1 MTIVSK
7 SSIEYLVVKV
17 LRDMS
22 PHAYSAQRNIT
33 RGKSL
38 RHTNQV
44 RDNLPMID
52 RKPLTRATKA
62 RHHFV
67 GDHQN
72 PVLVAQ
78 FPQAFE
84 ISIRRHKN
92 SICSDHRLQNER
104 GNRMRALQLN
114 YFLDH
119 GQRSCRGLPSAFD
132 AVIRIEH
139 PHHARNARLRGPS
152 ARIARKADRARRR
165 TVIRAIT
172 RHNLVAPGEEAR
184 DLDGI
189 LIRFRAAV
197 RKKKCVNIA
206 RSNLRELRP
215 QPRPRFRSHE
225 RIGITQPRSLLANSP
240 DDALIAVSYVY
251 RHQLTIE
258 IDEALPFRRP
268 EINALSPRHR
278 NRIDLRLRRPLKQCV
293 SLREIDNLLAGHRG
307 VGGRSSHLQET
318 LMFPSCTFVSA
329 LVSLVVRKSVHPRM
343 TRRLTKELNSE
354 LARVFLSPALD

>member
-1 MTIVSK
+1 MTVVSK
-7 SSIEYLVVKV
+7 SSIEHFVGEV

-22 PHAYSAQRNIT
+22 PHTDCAQRNVT
-33 RGKSL
+33 RSKSL

-44 RDNLPMID
+44 RNNLPMID

-62 RHHFV
+62 RHYFV

-78 FPQAFE
+78 FTHAFHV
-84 ISIRRHKN
+84 SIRRHQN
-92 SICSDHRLQNER
+92 SVPSAPGLQNER

-119 GQRSCRGLPSAFD
+119 GQRRCRGLPSAFD
-132 AVIRIEH
+132 AVIRIKH

-197 RKKKCVNIA
+197 RKKESVNIA

-225 RIGITQPRSLLANSP
+225 RIGITQHRCLLAYSP
-240 DDALIAVSYVY
+240 DDALIAVSNVY

-268 EINALSPRHR
+268 EIDALSPRPR
-278 NRIDLRLRRPLKQCV
+278 NRIDLRLRRPLKQSV
-293 SLREIDNLLAGHRG
+293 SLRELDHLLA
-307 VGGRSSHLQET
+307 S
-318 LMFPSCTFVSA
+318 
-329 LVSLVVRKSVHPRM
+329 
-343 TRRLTKELNSE
+343 
-354 LARVFLSPALD
+354 